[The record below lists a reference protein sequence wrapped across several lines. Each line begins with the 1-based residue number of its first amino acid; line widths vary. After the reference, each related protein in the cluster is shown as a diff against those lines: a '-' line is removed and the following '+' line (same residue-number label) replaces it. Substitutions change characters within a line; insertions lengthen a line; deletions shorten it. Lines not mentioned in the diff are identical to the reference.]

1 MRKLFGMGRQ
11 IRAAKPVGSLKGS
24 DNRKIDESASPL
36 IGKLMKARH
45 LPLVA
50 GIMDKLST
58 VRRFRSSLLVMNQK
72 MKVIHDTRVKM

>member
-11 IRAAKPVGSLKGS
+11 IRAAK
-24 DNRKIDESASPL
+24 L

>member
-24 DNRKIDESASPL
+24 DNRKIDESASPSPGGWNHGQ
-36 IGKLMKARH
+36 IVDS
-45 LPLVA
+45 PE
-50 GIMDKLST
+50 IQIQ
-58 VRRFRSSLLVMNQK
+58 SLGDLVMNQK

>member
-1 MRKLFGMGRQ
+1 
-11 IRAAKPVGSLKGS
+11 
-24 DNRKIDESASPL
+24 
-36 IGKLMKARH
+36 MKARH